1 MKAGIGKV
9 LLKREVEDTPAEG
22 VVWGEIVN
30 LGPGGKLGFTV
41 GDSMAAYV
49 ANLAVKVGDESV
61 NVAGTDVAYALE
73 IVAESDI
80 LALEPIRRGA
90 EEPVD
95 GGVPLEDTT
104 EGPVDEDE
112 EEALDEEESA
122 EE

>member
-9 LLKREVEDTPAEG
+9 LLRVTEITKGDDVT
-22 VVWGEIVN
+22 WGEIVN

-41 GDSMAAYV
+41 GDSKAAYV
-49 ANLAVKVGDESV
+49 SGTGIAVGSDESGQLV
-61 NVAGTDVAYALE
+61 V
-73 IVAESDI
+73 VAESDI

-104 EGPVDEDE
+104 EGPADE